1 MIKHLNI
8 KIFGRVQ
15 GVSFRYYAR
24 EEALKLDLCG
34 FVQNISDGTVC
45 IEAEGEEKNLQKFL
59 DWCRRGTDAARVEKI
74 EFAFSADLKK
84 FIEFEV
90 F

>member
-1 MIKHLNI
+1 MEKHLMI
-8 KIFGRVQ
+8 KIFGKVQ

-24 EEALKLDLCG
+24 EEALKLNLCG
-34 FVQNISDGTVC
+34 FVRNEFGGAVC
-45 IEAEGEEKNLQKFL
+45 IEAEGEEKSLQKFL

-74 EFAFSADLKK
+74 EFAFSVDLKK